1 MEGEEGWV
9 GGLSL
14 TEPGD
19 EVETRGGE
27 RHDTGV
33 LGRVA
38 TQRASATVFACPG
51 LYSTAKS
58 KPRSFPTQ

>member
-38 TQRASATVFACPG
+38 TREGIDHSAPAC
-51 LYSTAKS
+51 T
-58 KPRSFPTQ
+58 PR